1 MNLTDKQ
8 KTEVTSLQ
16 KIIKQCE
23 GITRT
28 SQNSDILKR
37 VKIDLKKAKDRL
49 NYLCPEGVPAELL
62 SSDKVV
68 VKKQTLEM
76 IIQNYSILSQF
87 TIQKL
92 SPHCDNNDTNLLA
105 TIIRTWDASLS
116 PALSDQHVTL
126 DFSITSERDA
136 FHVEI
141 ENLKWQ
147 MKTLAHSI
155 EDYTLAVRQESKI
168 QLHELKTRQ
177 SRNFMITG
185 SNFIK
190 KLHQFWRMVYENS
203 VNEGYLCTNLEDVV
217 HFSLDVETVPLLE
230 GQTVTNVLKILTTYL
245 QEALEVLNPP
255 K

>member
-1 MNLTDKQ
+1 MNLTNEQ
-8 KTEVTSLQ
+8 QTEVTSLQ

-28 SQNSDILKR
+28 SQNSDILRR

-62 SSDKVV
+62 SSHKVV
-68 VKKQTLEM
+68 TQKRTLETM
-76 IIQNYSILSQF
+76 IQDYSILSQF
-87 TIQKL
+87 AIQKL
-92 SPHCDNNDTNLLA
+92 SSHCDNDDTNLLA

-126 DFSITSERDA
+126 DFSIISERDA
-136 FHVEI
+136 FHTEI
-141 ENLKWQ
+141 EHLKWQ
-147 MKTLAHSI
+147 MKTLARSI
-155 EDYTLAVRQESKI
+155 EDYTLVIRQDSKI

-185 SNFIK
+185 SNFLK
-190 KLHQFWRMVYENS
+190 KLHHFWRMVYENA
-203 VNEGYLCTNLEDVV
+203 VNEGYLCANLEDVV
-217 HFSLDVETVPLLE
+217 HFNLGVETVPLLE